1 MKNYTMKTNCRL
13 LALIFTAVLLVI
25 GCTEEVDE
33 SNRYVFKDQTIISYM
48 EKHFDTYSEYL
59 DVLKSTPVSEISQST
74 LYQLLSARGNYTV
87 FAPTNEAMQKY
98 LEDLVDEGIITEPS
112 WDSFE
117 KETVRDSIRK
127 VIAYSSIIDGGDYSS
142 YETSTFPT
150 QNNGELQLG
159 NLRDRKLT
167 VRYVDNEPDSI
178 YMNYDC
184 PMSIK
189 NRDIPA
195 INGVV
200 HQMEKVIAPK
210 DITMADMMAEIV
222 DKKKEG
228 FLVASRMAMACGLK
242 DTFSVIED
250 LKYREL
256 YMKGLI
262 PDFDARAFGW
272 VFHGASG
279 HPTAYAPE
287 HRYFG
292 FTVFAE
298 TDDFWRKVIGKE
310 PADITCQ
317 DVQQWI
323 LDNKQYSSNDVFE
336 ADENWTSP
344 NNLLN
349 QWFTYHVL
357 PMRIAAN
364 RLVFHVNE
372 LGYNMNTKQLTIP
385 VYEFYATMG
394 KRRLIKIFES
404 KESEGV
410 FLNRFPNLDNG
421 RRGTYHELSCD
432 PDKVGN
438 HIDNYSE
445 NVLNYQAV
453 NGMIYGIDKPLSYT
467 DDVRENLAKGRIR
480 FDAMS
485 LFPEAMSNDQ
495 RKKNSLDPR
504 NQFVHYPTNS
514 VYRYLDNMDMND
526 DTHFVYLNSY
536 TYDWCN
542 NQADELKAEG
552 HYEITIKLPP
562 VPRRGTYELR
572 YRVLP
577 NGDRGI
583 VQFYFGTDKER
594 LAPTGIP
601 VDLTKAGTDSHYGY
615 EPDTEDDFHN
625 IEVDKHMRN
634 NNRMRGEMSV
644 ANSNGPCRTGSPNN
658 LRHILVRQTLDPD
671 KTYYLRLKSVLDSN
685 KKEMY
690 MDYLE
695 WCAKE
700 IYDNPIEPEDIW

>member
-1 MKNYTMKTNCRL
+1 MKPNHKTY
-13 LALIFTAVLLVI
+13 AILITIVLLFV
-25 GCTEEVDE
+25 GCSEEIDE
-33 SNRYVFKDQTIISYM
+33 SARYVFKEETLISYM
-48 EKHFDTYSEYL
+48 EKHAETYSEYL
-59 DVLKSTPVSEISQST
+59 DVLKNTPISEISLST
-74 LYQLLSARGNYTV
+74 VYQMLTARGNYTV
-87 FAPTNEAMQKY
+87 FAPTNEAMQQY
-98 LEDLVDEGIITEPS
+98 MQELCEEGLISEPTWNGFS
-112 WDSFE
+112 NP
-117 KETVRDSIRK
+117 TVRDSIRK
-127 VIAYSSIIDGGDYSS
+127 VIAYSSIIDGGDYQC
-142 YETSTFPT
+142 YETYTFPT

-159 NLRDRKLT
+159 NLKDRKLT
-167 VRYVDNEPDSI
+167 VRYVEEYPDSLYI
-178 YMNYDC
+178 NYDC
-184 PMSIK
+184 PINIL

-195 INGVV
+195 INGVL

-210 DITMADMMAEIV
+210 DITMADLMANILEN
-222 DKKKEG
+222 KKEG
-228 FLVASRMAMACGLK
+228 FIVASRLALACGLR
-242 DTFSVIED
+242 DTFNVVED
-250 LKYREL
+250 NTYRDMYL
-256 YMKGLI
+256 KGLI
-262 PDFDARAFGW
+262 PDFDAKAFGW
-272 VFHGASG
+272 IFHGASQ
-279 HPTAYAPE
+279 HPTAYAPT
-287 HRYFG
+287 HRYYG

-298 TDDFWRKVIGKE
+298 TDEFWRKEIGKE
-310 PADITCQ
+310 PIDITCQ
-317 DVQQWI
+317 DVQQWVYN
-323 LDNKQYSSNDVFE
+323 NKQYSQNDVFST
-336 ADENWTSP
+336 DENWTSP

-372 LGYNMNTKQLTIP
+372 YGYNKQTNVLGIP

-394 KRRLIKIFES
+394 KRRLLKIFES
-404 KESEGV
+404 KESQGV
-410 FLNRFPNLDNG
+410 FLNRFPVLDNG

-432 PDKVGN
+432 EDKVGC
-438 HIDNYSE
+438 HIDNYSD
-445 NVLNYQAV
+445 NVLNYQAL
-453 NGMIYGIDKPLSYT
+453 NGMIYAIDKPLSYT
-467 DDVRENLAKGRIR
+467 DEVRENLAKYRIR

-485 LFPEAMSNDQ
+485 LFPEAMSNDL
-495 RKKNSLDPR
+495 RKKASEDPR
-504 NQFVHYPTNS
+504 DQFVHFPPNTT
-514 VYRYLDNMDMND
+514 YRYLDDMDMNNE
-526 DTHFVYLNSY
+526 THFVYLNSY
-536 TYDWCN
+536 GYNWCN

-562 VPRRGTYELR
+562 VPRKGTYELR

-601 VDLTKAGTDSHYGY
+601 IDLTKAGTDPSFGY
-615 EPDTEDDFHN
+615 EADTDDDFHN

-634 NNRMRGEMSV
+634 NNRMRGEMSIT
-644 ANSNGPCRTGSPNN
+644 NSTGPCRTGSPNN

>member
-1 MKNYTMKTNCRL
+1 MKTNCKLLSL
-13 LALIFTAVLLVI
+13 LATAVLLVV
-25 GCTEEVDE
+25 GCSEFVDE
-33 SNRYVFKDQTIISYM
+33 SNRYVFKEETIISYM
-48 EKHFDTYSEYL
+48 EKHADTYSEYL
-59 DVLKSTPVSEISQST
+59 DVLKNTPISEISSST
-74 LYQLLSARGNYTV
+74 VYQLLTARGNYTV
-87 FAPTNEAMQKY
+87 FAPTNEAVQQY
-98 LEDLVDEGIITEPS
+98 LQDLCEEGLISEPT
-112 WDSFE
+112 WDGFPNE
-117 KETVRDSIRK
+117 NILDSIRK
-127 VIAYSSIIDGGDYSS
+127 VVAYSSIIDGGDYQS
-142 YETSTFPT
+142 YQTYTFPN
-150 QNNGELQLG
+150 QNNGEMQLG

-167 VRYVDNEPDSI
+167 VRYGEKAQDSI
-178 YMNYDC
+178 YINYDC
-184 PMSIK
+184 PMSLK

-195 INGVV
+195 INGGI

-210 DITMADMMAEIV
+210 DITMADLMASIL

-228 FLVASRMAMACGLK
+228 FLVASRLAMACGLK

-250 LKYREL
+250 NKYREM

-287 HRYFG
+287 HRRYG
-292 FTVFAE
+292 FTLFAE
-298 TDDFWRKVIGKE
+298 TDDFWRKEIGKE
-310 PADITCQ
+310 PDEITCK
-317 DVQQWI
+317 DVQEWV
-323 LDNKQYSSNDVFE
+323 LTNKQYSSTDVFTT
-336 ADENWTSP
+336 DENWTSP

-394 KRRLIKIFES
+394 KRRLLKIFES
-404 KESEGV
+404 KESEGI

-432 PDKVGN
+432 PDKVGC

-445 NVLNYQAV
+445 NVLVYQAL

-467 DDVRENLAKGRIR
+467 DEVRENLAKGRIR

-485 LFPEAMSNDQ
+485 LFPEAMTNDI
-495 RKKNSLDPR
+495 RKKVSEDPR
-504 NQFVHYPTNS
+504 NQFVHFPPNTT
-514 VYRYLDNMDMND
+514 YRYLDDMDMND
-526 DTHFVYLNSY
+526 ETHFVYLNSY
-536 TYDWCN
+536 KYDWCN

-562 VPRRGTYELR
+562 VPRKGTYELR

-615 EPDTEDDFHN
+615 EPDTEDEFHN

-644 ANSNGPCRTGSPNN
+644 SNSAGPCRTGSPNN